1 MSTRPKTMN
10 QLQAMRVFVSVAE
23 HGSFR
28 RAAASLGMS
37 NAVVTRYVALLE
49 AHLETR
55 LINRN
60 TRSASLTEAGAAYAQ
75 GCRQVLDDLERI
87 ETHIAHGVSVPSGV
101 LRVVAHASFSLHD
114 LTPLLQHYLA
124 AFPKVRLS
132 LTLLHRPVDLIEEG
146 FDAGI
151 VAPRQVSGGTLIRRP
166 LVSVAPIVVAAPSY
180 LANCVAN
187 GASNRL
193 AHRAAPQCPADLA
206 HHTLLAPSADI
217 HGNEW
222 HFESADGARELVL
235 IEPAYAVNNSVMLR
249 QAALAGMGI
258 TILPANHVSADLA
271 EGSLVRMLAGWEIR
285 DADKALSLVYPGR
298 RHVPAKT
305 RSFVDFTVEWFRKRE
320 WITPHA
326 MSAMNNPG
334 AEMSIP
340 MPAIIRTSGNS

>member
-1 MSTRPKTMN
+1 MN

-23 HGSFR
+23 HGSFG
-28 RAAASLGMS
+28 RAAMSLNLS

-75 GCRQVLDDLERI
+75 CCRQVLDDLARV
-87 ETHIAHGVSVPSGV
+87 ETHIAHGVSVPSGA

-114 LTPLLQHYLA
+114 LTPMLKCYLD
-124 AFPKVRLS
+124 AFPKVRLL

-166 LVSVAPIVVAAPSY
+166 LLSVAPVAVASPAY
-180 LANCVAN
+180 LA
-187 GASNRL
+187 S
-193 AHRAAPQCPADLA
+193 RAAPRCPADLA
-206 HHTLLAPSADI
+206 RHTLLAPSADI

-222 HFESADGARELVL
+222 HFEGPGGERKPVL

-249 QAALAGMGI
+249 QAAIAGMGI
-258 TILPANHVSADLA
+258 TILPADQVGADLA
-271 EGSLVRMLAGWEIR
+271 TGRLVHVLAGWEIR
-285 DADKALSLVYPGR
+285 DADKEFSLVYPGR

-305 RSFVDFTVEWFRKRE
+305 RSFVDFTVEWFRRHDTAATSA
-320 WITPHA
+320 IT
-326 MSAMNNPG
+326 S
-334 AEMSIP
+334 
-340 MPAIIRTSGNS
+340 TSCNS

>member
-1 MSTRPKTMN
+1 MSMLPKNMN

-23 HGSFR
+23 HGSFG
-28 RAAASLGMS
+28 RAAASLNMS

-60 TRSASLTEAGAAYAQ
+60 TRSASLTEAGVAYAQ

-87 ETHIAHGVSVPSGV
+87 ETHIAHGVSVPSGT

-114 LTPLLQHYLA
+114 LTPMLKQYHA

-132 LTLLHRPVDLIEEG
+132 LTLLHRPVDLIDEG

-166 LVSVAPIVVAAPSY
+166 LVSVAPVAVASPAYLACHAAP
-180 LANCVAN
+180 
-187 GASNRL
+187 
-193 AHRAAPQCPADLA
+193 HRPADLLR
-206 HHTLLAPSADI
+206 HTLLAPSADI

-222 HFESADGARELVL
+222 HFEGPDGTRELVL

-249 QAALAGMGI
+249 QAAIEGMGI
-258 TILPANHVSADLA
+258 TILPGNQVGADVE
-271 EGSLVRMLAGWEIR
+271 EGRLVRVLGAWEIR
-285 DADKALSLVYPGR
+285 DADKELSLVYASR

-305 RSFVDFTVEWFRKRE
+305 RSFVDFTVEWFRKRDD
-320 WITPHA
+320 A
-326 MSAMNNPG
+326 AASAI
-334 AEMSIP
+334 MSI
-340 MPAIIRTSGNS
+340 SCNS

>member
-1 MSTRPKTMN
+1 MN

-23 HGSFR
+23 HGSFG
-28 RAAASLGMS
+28 RAATSLNMS

-60 TRSASLTEAGAAYAQ
+60 TRSASLTEAGAEYVQ
-75 GCRQVLDDLERI
+75 GCRQVLDDLARI
-87 ETHIAHGVSVPSGV
+87 ETHIAHGVSVPSGT
-101 LRVVAHASFSLHD
+101 LRVVAHASFSLRD
-114 LTPLLQHYLA
+114 LTPMLKQYLD

-166 LVSVAPIVVAAPSY
+166 LVSIAPVVVASPAY
-180 LANCVAN
+180 LA
-187 GASNRL
+187 S
-193 AHRAAPQCPADLA
+193 HPAPQRPADLA
-206 HHTLLAPSADI
+206 RHTLLAPSTDI

-222 HFESADGARELVL
+222 HFQGPDGASEPVS

-249 QAALAGMGI
+249 QAAIASMGI
-258 TILPANHVSADLA
+258 TILPANQVGADLA
-271 EGSLVRMLAGWEIR
+271 MGLLTRVLGEWDIR
-285 DADKALSLVYPGR
+285 DADKELALVYPGR

-305 RSFVDFTVEWFRKRE
+305 RSFVDFTVDWFRKHDAATASV
-320 WITPHA
+320 IT
-326 MSAMNNPG
+326 
-334 AEMSIP
+334 
-340 MPAIIRTSGNS
+340 RTVCNS

>member
-1 MSTRPKTMN
+1 MSPLPKNMN

-23 HGSFR
+23 HGSFG
-28 RAAASLGMS
+28 RAAASLNMS

-55 LINRN
+55 LLNRN
-60 TRSASLTEAGAAYAQ
+60 TRSASLTEAGLAYAQ

-87 ETHIAHGVSVPSGV
+87 ETQIAHGVSVPSGT

-114 LTPLLQHYLA
+114 LTPMLKRFLA

-166 LVSVAPIVVAAPSY
+166 LVSVAPVAVAAPAY
-180 LANCVAN
+180 LAC
-187 GASNRL
+187 
-193 AHRAAPQCPADLA
+193 HPAPRRPTDLEL
-206 HHTLLAPSADI
+206 HTLLAPSADI

-222 HFESADGARELVL
+222 HFEGPDGAREPVL
-235 IEPAYAVNNSVMLR
+235 IAPAYAVNNSVMLR
-249 QAALAGMGI
+249 QAAIAGMGI
-258 TILPANHVSADLA
+258 TILPANQVSADLA
-271 EGSLVRMLAGWEIR
+271 QGLLVRVLSEWEIR
-285 DADKALSLVYPGR
+285 DADKELSLVYPGR

-305 RSFVDFTVEWFRKRE
+305 RSFVDFTVEWFRKRDDASAGV
-320 WITPHA
+320 IT
-326 MSAMNNPG
+326 S
-334 AEMSIP
+334 
-340 MPAIIRTSGNS
+340 TSCNS